1 LSVWTKRDTT
11 RFPSRQKR
19 EENVRALPRKAVATA
34 LAVVLVGVIAAAASA
49 RGNSPTKKSAT
60 YKVCVL
66 LPDTKSSV
74 RYELFDRPYLAK
86 AFKAAG
92 VSYVINNAQGDQ
104 QRQRSQGDQCLTN
117 GAKVI
122 LVDALNSGVGA
133 SIENAAAAKNV
144 KTIDYDRLV
153 LNGKASYYV
162 SFNNVVVGKLQG
174 RGVIAGLKAKGTYSK
189 KPVIAELNGA
199 PTDNN
204 ATLFKKGYDSI
215 LKPLYDSGTFNK
227 GPDQSVPDWD
237 NQKARTIFDQMLVST
252 SNKINGVAAAND
264 GLAGAVVAS
273 LKAHKLKALPLS
285 GQDATPQ
292 GVQNI
297 LSGWQTMTVY
307 KSVKAEAGRAAKM
320 AIAIIKKQAVKTNAT
335 IDNGTRKVPSYF
347 LKPITINK
355 TNYTLLFK
363 DGFLKRSQVCVGKYK
378 QYCK

>member
-1 LSVWTKRDTT
+1 MSV
-11 RFPSRQKR
+11 
-19 EENVRALPRKAVATA
+19 RKGIAVGLAVA
-34 LAVVLVGVIAAAASA
+34 LVGAVAATAAA
-49 RGNSPTKKSAT
+49 RGTSPAKRSAT
-60 YKVCVL
+60 IEACVL

-92 VSYVINNAQGDQ
+92 ISYVINNAQGDQ
-104 QRQRSQGDQCLTN
+104 NKQRSQADQCMTN

-133 SIENAAAAKNV
+133 SIENAAAARNI
-144 KTIDYDRLV
+144 KTVDYDRLV

-162 SFNNVVVGKLQG
+162 SFNLVNVGKLQG
-174 RGVIAGLKAKGTYSK
+174 RGVVAGLRAKGMYSK
-189 KPVIAELNGA
+189 HPVVAELNGA

-204 ATLFKKGYDSI
+204 AKLFKQGYDSI
-215 LKPLYDSGTFNK
+215 LRPLYNKGTFKK

-237 NQKARTIFDQMLVST
+237 NQKARTIFDQMLT
-252 SNKINGVAAAND
+252 RTHNKINAVAAAND

-273 LKAHKLKALPLS
+273 LKAHHLKPIPLS

-307 KSVKAEAGRAAKM
+307 KNVKLEAAAAAKVVV
-320 AIAIIKKQAVKTNAT
+320 ALIQNKPVKTNAKINNGSRIVPT
-335 IDNGTRKVPSYF
+335 IY
-347 LKPITINK
+347 LKPVSINK

-363 DGFLKRSQVCVGKYK
+363 DGFLKRSQVCVGKYRK
-378 QYCK
+378 YCK

>member
-1 LSVWTKRDTT
+1 
-11 RFPSRQKR
+11 
-19 EENVRALPRKAVATA
+19 VRALPRKAIATA
-34 LAVVLVGVIAAAASA
+34 LAVALVGVIAAAASA
-49 RGNSPTKKSAT
+49 RVSSPTKTSAT

-66 LPDTKSSV
+66 LPDTKTSV

-86 AFKAAG
+86 AFRAAG
-92 VSYVINNAQGDQ
+92 VSYVINNAHGDQ

-133 SIENAAAAKNV
+133 SIETAAADKGV

-162 SFNNVVVGKLQG
+162 SFNNVAVGKLQG
-174 RGVIAGLKAKGTYSK
+174 RGVVAGLRAKGTYSK

-215 LKPLYDSGTFNK
+215 LKPLYDNGTFKK
-227 GPDQSVPDWD
+227 GPDQSVPDWN
-237 NQKARTIFDQMLVST
+237 NQTARTIFDQMLVST

-273 LKAHKLKALPLS
+273 LKAHKLKPLPLS

-307 KSVKAEAGRAAKM
+307 KSVRREAAAASRV
-320 AIAIIKKQAVKTNAT
+320 AIAIIKKKPVKTNAT
-335 IDNGTRKVPSYF
+335 IDNGTRKVPSIF
-347 LKPITINK
+347 LKPVTITK
-355 TNYTLLFK
+355 LNYTLLFK
-363 DGFLKRSQVCVGKYK
+363 DGFLKRSQVCIGKYRK
-378 QYCK
+378 YCK

>member
-1 LSVWTKRDTT
+1 M
-11 RFPSRQKR
+11 
-19 EENVRALPRKAVATA
+19 RAIPRKTIAIA
-34 LAVVLVGVIAAAASA
+34 LAFALVGVIAAAASA
-49 RGNSPTKKSAT
+49 RGSAPTKKSAS
-60 YKVCVL
+60 YQVCVL

-86 AFKAAG
+86 AFKAAK

-133 SIENAAAAKNV
+133 AIENAAAAKNV

-162 SFNNVVVGKLQG
+162 SFNNVNVGKLQG
-174 RGVIAGLKAKGTYSK
+174 RGVVAGLKAKGTYSK

-204 ATLFKKGYDSI
+204 AKLFKQGYDSI
-215 LKPLYDSGTFNK
+215 FKPLYSKGTFKK
-227 GPDQSVPDWD
+227 GPDTSVPDWD
-237 NQKARTIFDQMLVST
+237 NQQARTIFDQMLTST
-252 SNKINGVAAAND
+252 GNKINGVAAAND

-285 GQDATPQ
+285 GQDASPQ

-307 KSVKAEAGRAAKM
+307 KSVKLEAAAASKV
-320 AIAIIKKQAVKTNAT
+320 AIAIIKNQPVKTNAK
-335 IDNGTRKVPSYF
+335 INNGNRLVPSIF
-347 LKPITINK
+347 LKPISITK
-355 TNYTLLFK
+355 KNYKLLFT
-363 DGFLKRSQVCVGKYK
+363 DGFLKRSQVCIGKYK

>member
-1 LSVWTKRDTT
+1 M
-11 RFPSRQKR
+11 
-19 EENVRALPRKAVATA
+19 RALPRKAIATA
-34 LAVVLVGVIAAAASA
+34 LAVALVGVIAAAASA
-49 RGNSPTKKSAT
+49 RVSSPTKTSAT

-66 LPDTKSSV
+66 LPDTTTSV

-86 AFKAAG
+86 AFRAAG
-92 VSYVINNAQGDQ
+92 VSYVINNAHGDQ
-104 QRQRSQGDQCLTN
+104 QRQR
-117 GAKVI
+117 
-122 LVDALNSGVGA
+122 
-133 SIENAAAAKNV
+133 
-144 KTIDYDRLV
+144 

-162 SFNNVVVGKLQG
+162 SFNNVAVGKLQG
-174 RGVIAGLKAKGTYSK
+174 RGVVAGLRAKGTYSK

-215 LKPLYDSGTFNK
+215 LKPLYDNGTFKK

-273 LKAHKLKALPLS
+273 LKAHKLKPLPLS

-307 KSVKAEAGRAAKM
+307 KSVRREAAAASRV
-320 AIAIIKKQAVKTNAT
+320 AIAIIKKKPVKTNAT
-335 IDNGTRKVPSYF
+335 IDNGTRKVPSIF
-347 LKPITINK
+347 LKPVTITK
-355 TNYTLLFK
+355 LNYTLLFK
-363 DGFLKRSQVCVGKYK
+363 DGFLKRSQVCIGKYRK
-378 QYCK
+378 YCK

>member
-1 LSVWTKRDTT
+1 MRL
-11 RFPSRQKR
+11 
-19 EENVRALPRKAVATA
+19 KAIATA

-49 RGNSPTKKSAT
+49 RGSAPSKKSAT
-60 YKVCVL
+60 RQVCVL

-133 SIENAAAAKNV
+133 AIENAAADQHV

-162 SFNNVVVGKLQG
+162 SFNNVAVGKLQG
-174 RGVIAGLKAKGTYSK
+174 RGVVSGLKAKGTYSK

-215 LKPLYDSGTFNK
+215 LKPLYDKGTFMK

-252 SNKINGVAAAND
+252 GNKINGVAAAND

-307 KSVKAEAGRAAKM
+307 KSVKAEAAA
-320 AIAIIKKQAVKTNAT
+320 AAGAAVAIIKNKPVKTNAT
-335 IDNGTRKVPSYF
+335 IDNGTRKVPSIF
-347 LKPITINK
+347 LKPVSITK
-355 TNYTLLFK
+355 ANYKVLFK
-363 DGFLKRSQVCVGKYK
+363 DGFLKRSQVCIGKYK
-378 QYCK
+378 KYCK

>member
-1 LSVWTKRDTT
+1 MSV
-11 RFPSRQKR
+11 
-19 EENVRALPRKAVATA
+19 RKVIAVGLAVA
-34 LAVVLVGVIAAAASA
+34 LVGAVAAAAAA
-49 RGNSPTKKSAT
+49 RGTSPTKRSAT
-60 YKVCVL
+60 TIDACVL

-104 QRQRSQGDQCLTN
+104 NKQRSQADQCMTN

-133 SIENAAAAKNV
+133 SIENAAAARNI
-144 KTIDYDRLV
+144 KTVDYDRLV

-162 SFNNVVVGKLQG
+162 SFNNVNVGKLQG
-174 RGVIAGLKAKGTYSK
+174 RGVVAGLKAKGMYSK
-189 KPVIAELNGA
+189 KPVVAELNGA

-204 ATLFKKGYDSI
+204 AKLFKQGYDSI
-215 LKPLYDSGTFNK
+215 LRPLYNSGTLRK

-237 NQKARTIFDQMLVST
+237 NQKARTIFDQMLVRT
-252 SNKINGVAAAND
+252 NNKINAVAAAND

-273 LKAHKLKALPLS
+273 LKAHRLKPIPLS

-307 KSVKAEAGRAAKM
+307 KSVKAEAAA
-320 AIAIIKKQAVKTNAT
+320 AARVVVALIKNQPVKTNAK
-335 IDNGTRKVPSYF
+335 INNGSRDVPSIF
-347 LKPITINK
+347 LKPVTITK
-355 TNYTLLFK
+355 ANYKLLFR
-363 DGFLKRSQVCVGKYK
+363 DGFLKRSQVCIGKYRK
-378 QYCK
+378 YCN

>member
-1 LSVWTKRDTT
+1 
-11 RFPSRQKR
+11 
-19 EENVRALPRKAVATA
+19 
-34 LAVVLVGVIAAAASA
+34 
-49 RGNSPTKKSAT
+49 
-60 YKVCVL
+60 VL

-86 AFKAAG
+86 AFKTAG

-122 LVDALNSGVGA
+122 LVDGLNSGVA
-133 SIENAAAAKNV
+133 AAIENAAAAKNV
-144 KTIDYDRLV
+144 KTIDYDRLT
-153 LNGKASYYV
+153 LKGKSSYYV
-162 SFNNVVVGKLQG
+162 SFNNVNVGKLQG
-174 RGVIAGLKAKGTYSK
+174 KGVVLGLKAKGTYSK

-204 ATLFKKGYDSI
+204 ATLFKQGYDSI
-215 LKPLYDSGTFNK
+215 LKPLYDKGTFKK

-252 SNKINGVAAAND
+252 NSKINGVAAAND
-264 GLAGAVVAS
+264 GLANAVVTA
-273 LKAHKLKALPLS
+273 LKARKLKPLPLS

-307 KSVKAEAGRAAKM
+307 KSVKAEAAAASGA
-320 AIAIIKKQAVKTNAT
+320 AIAIIKGKPVKTNAT
-335 IDNGTRKVPSYF
+335 INNGDRMVPAIF
-347 LKPITINK
+347 LKPISITTK
-355 TNYTLLFK
+355 NYKLLFK
-363 DGFLKRSQVCVGKYK
+363 DGFLKKGEVCKGKYK
-378 QYCK
+378 KYCK

>member
-1 LSVWTKRDTT
+1 MSV
-11 RFPSRQKR
+11 
-19 EENVRALPRKAVATA
+19 RKGIAVGLAVA
-34 LAVVLVGVIAAAASA
+34 LVGAVAATAAA
-49 RGNSPTKKSAT
+49 RGTAPAKRSAT
-60 YKVCVL
+60 IEACVL

-92 VSYVINNAQGDQ
+92 ISYVINNAQGDQ
-104 QRQRSQGDQCLTN
+104 NKQRSQADQCMTN

-133 SIENAAAAKNV
+133 SIENAAAARNI
-144 KTIDYDRLV
+144 KTVDYDRLV

-162 SFNNVVVGKLQG
+162 SFNLVNVGKLQG
-174 RGVIAGLKAKGTYSK
+174 RGVVAGLRAKGMYSK
-189 KPVIAELNGA
+189 HPVVAELNGA

-204 ATLFKKGYDSI
+204 AKLFKQGYDSI
-215 LKPLYDSGTFNK
+215 LRPLYNKGTFKK

-237 NQKARTIFDQMLVST
+237 NQKARTIFDQMLT
-252 SNKINGVAAAND
+252 RTHNKINAVAAAND

-273 LKAHKLKALPLS
+273 LKAHHLKPIPLS

-307 KSVKAEAGRAAKM
+307 KNVKLEAAAAAKVVV
-320 AIAIIKKQAVKTNAT
+320 ALIQNKPVKTNAKINNGSRIVPT
-335 IDNGTRKVPSYF
+335 IY
-347 LKPITINK
+347 LKPVSINK

-363 DGFLKRSQVCVGKYK
+363 DGFLKRSQVCVGKYRK
-378 QYCK
+378 YCK

>member
-1 LSVWTKRDTT
+1 M
-11 RFPSRQKR
+11 
-19 EENVRALPRKAVATA
+19 RALPRKSLAIA
-34 LAVVLVGVIAAAASA
+34 LAIALVGVIAAAASA
-49 RGNSPTKKSAT
+49 RGNSPTKTSKTAQ
-60 YKVCVL
+60 VCVL

-86 AFKAAG
+86 AFKAASI
-92 VSYVINNAQGDQ
+92 SYVINNAQGDQ

-133 SIENAAAAKNV
+133 SIENAAAVKKV

-153 LNGKASYYV
+153 LDGKASYYV
-162 SFNNVVVGKLQG
+162 SFNNVAVGKLQG
-174 RGVIAGLKAKGTYSK
+174 RGVVSGLKAKNLYSK
-189 KPVIAELNGA
+189 QPVIAELNGA

-204 ATLFKKGYDSI
+204 AKLFKQGYDSI
-215 LKPLYDSGTFNK
+215 LNPLYKAGTFKK

-252 SNKINGVAAAND
+252 GNKINGVAAAND

-307 KSVKAEAGRAAKM
+307 KSVKAEAAAAARV
-320 AIAIIKKQAVKTNAT
+320 AIAIIKKKPVTGINAS
-335 IDNGTRKVPSYF
+335 INNGTRNVPSIF
-347 LKPITINK
+347 LKPVTITK
-355 TNYTLLFK
+355 KNYTLLFR
-363 DGFLKRSQVCVGKYK
+363 DGFLKRSQVCVGTYRK
-378 QYCK
+378 YCK

>member
-1 LSVWTKRDTT
+1 
-11 RFPSRQKR
+11 
-19 EENVRALPRKAVATA
+19 VRALPRKTLAAV

-49 RGNSPTKKSAT
+49 RGSSPTKRTAT

-92 VSYVINNAQGDQ
+92 VSYIINNAQGDQ
-104 QRQRSQGDQCLTN
+104 QTQRSQGDQCLTN

-133 SIENAAAAKNV
+133 AIENAAAAKKV

-153 LNGKASYYV
+153 LDGKASYYV
-162 SFNNVVVGKLQG
+162 SFNNVKVGKLQG
-174 RGVIAGLKAKGTYSK
+174 LGVIAGLKAKGTYSK

-215 LKPLYDSGTFNK
+215 LKPLYDKGTFKK

-252 SNKINGVAAAND
+252 GNKINGVAAAND

-292 GVQNI
+292 GVQNV

-307 KSVKAEAGRAAKM
+307 KSVKAEAAAASRI
-320 AIAIIKKQAVKTNAT
+320 AIAIIKGKAVTWTNAK
-335 IDNGTRKVPSYF
+335 IDNGSRVVPAVY
-347 LKPITINK
+347 LKPVTITK
-355 TNYTLLFK
+355 ANYTLLFK

>member
-1 LSVWTKRDTT
+1 MSV
-11 RFPSRQKR
+11 
-19 EENVRALPRKAVATA
+19 RKGIAVGLAVA
-34 LAVVLVGVIAAAASA
+34 LVGAVAATAAA
-49 RGNSPTKKSAT
+49 RGTSPAKRSAT
-60 YKVCVL
+60 IEACVL

-92 VSYVINNAQGDQ
+92 ISYLINNAQGDQ
-104 QRQRSQGDQCLTN
+104 NKQRSQADQCMTN

-133 SIENAAAAKNV
+133 SIENAAAARNI
-144 KTIDYDRLV
+144 KTVDYDRLV

-162 SFNNVVVGKLQG
+162 SFNNVNVGKLQG
-174 RGVIAGLKAKGTYSK
+174 RGVVNGLKAKGMYSK
-189 KPVIAELNGA
+189 HPVVAELNGA

-204 ATLFKKGYDSI
+204 AKLFKQGYDSI
-215 LKPLYDSGTFNK
+215 LRPLYKNGTFKK

-237 NQKARTIFDQMLVST
+237 NQKARTMFDQMLVRT
-252 SNKINGVAAAND
+252 NNKINAVAAAND

-273 LKAHKLKALPLS
+273 LKAHKLKPVPLS

-307 KSVKAEAGRAAKM
+307 KSVKAEAAAAAKVVV
-320 AIAIIKKQAVKTNAT
+320 ALIKNQPVKTNAK
-335 IDNGTRKVPSYF
+335 INNGSRDVPSIF
-347 LKPITINK
+347 LKPVTITK
-355 TNYTLLFK
+355 SNYKLLFR
-363 DGFLKRSQVCVGKYK
+363 DGFLKRSQVCIGKYRK
-378 QYCK
+378 YCK